1 MKTKW
6 VLLVLLA
13 IVFSPSFLHAEDA
26 DTAAAAA
33 TANAAAENTLL
44 GAADQLDD
52 FSFDD
57 GGEDLIDEEEDLA
70 LDENFQDPAIPVA
83 DEAEEEKL

>member
-6 VLLVLLA
+6 ILLVLLA

-26 DTAAAAA
+26 DSAAAAA

-44 GAADQLDD
+44 GAADELDD
-52 FSFDD
+52 FTLED
-57 GGEDLIDEEEDLA
+57 EDLIAEEEDLA
-70 LDENFQDPAIPVA
+70 LDENFQDPAVPAEA
-83 DEAEEEKL
+83 DKI